1 MGVYEKTGLLLTW
14 EKKREKKEGDDKE
27 RNMVEI
33 QACIIPQSQRRHC
46 TVAAA
51 YLTQGSILE
60 QLSF

>member
-1 MGVYEKTGLLLTW
+1 MG
-14 EKKREKKEGDDKE
+14 KKREKKEGDDKE

-51 YLTQGSILE
+51 YLTQGNILE